1 MRVLI
6 TGASGFVGGSL
17 QARLSRLDG
26 FDVRGIG
33 RRPLPNADY
42 TSIDLSRPFDLD
54 FTPDVVVHAAARATP
69 WGRDDD
75 FRRDNVDATRNVI
88 EFCRRRGLPRLV
100 YVSSSSV
107 YYRAGDQF
115 NVTEE
120 TPIGPRFVNAYAA
133 TKYAGEELVRRYPGS
148 WVIAR
153 PRAVF
158 GPGDTV
164 LFPRILTAA
173 RAGKLP
179 IFSASGAPA
188 MGDLI
193 FIDTL
198 VDYLIALATR
208 DDITGCYNLTNN
220 QPVAIQS
227 FLLDVLARVG
237 LPAPT
242 RRVSVRTAM
251 AAARATEVVYRVFGL
266 SGEPPVTRYGV
277 GVFAW
282 SKTLDVSRALRDLGP
297 PSVSIE
303 DGTEAFV
310 RWQREQMR

>member
-1 MRVLI
+1 
-6 TGASGFVGGSL
+6 
-17 QARLSRLDG
+17 
-26 FDVRGIG
+26 
-33 RRPLPNADY
+33 
-42 TSIDLSRPFDLD
+42 
-54 FTPDVVVHAAARATP
+54 
-69 WGRDDD
+69 
-75 FRRDNVDATRNVI
+75 
-88 EFCRRRGLPRLV
+88 
-100 YVSSSSV
+100 
-107 YYRAGDQF
+107 
-115 NVTEE
+115 
-120 TPIGPRFVNAYAA
+120 VNAYAA

-148 WVIAR
+148 WVIVR

-179 IFSASGAPA
+179 IFATSGAPA

-193 FIDTL
+193 YIDTL

-208 DDITGCYNLTNN
+208 DDVTGCYNLTNN

-251 AAARATEVVYRVFGL
+251 AAARATELLYRVFGL

-303 DGTEAFV
+303 QGTEAFV
-310 RWQREQMR
+310 RWQREQMQ